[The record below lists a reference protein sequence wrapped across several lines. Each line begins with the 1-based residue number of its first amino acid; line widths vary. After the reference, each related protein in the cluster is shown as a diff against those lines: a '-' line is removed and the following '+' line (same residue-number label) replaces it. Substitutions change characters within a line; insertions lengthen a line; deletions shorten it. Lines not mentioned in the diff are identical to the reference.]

1 MFRKDFLEKALAS
14 KDQRQQLN
22 HLLRVTAPHE
32 RLLLAGIGVLL
43 LVALAVW
50 AFFGSIT
57 LGLRLEGVL
66 IEPGD
71 RYEVMAAEPGH
82 LVDVVVSSGERGFDK
97 PVEQAPRSPLMSGN
111 ASGPRRHLA

>member
-14 KDQRQQLN
+14 KDQRQQLD

-32 RLLLAGIGVLL
+32 RLLLAGVGVLL
-43 LVALAVW
+43 LALAVW
-50 AFFGSIT
+50 RLFGSIT

-66 IEPGD
+66 IEHGD

-97 PVEQAPRSPLMSGN
+97 PVEQAATSSPLMSGN